1 MNTGEMNKYQY
12 IRAIRFKV
20 KEINDSGQELLKKR
34 KSEKEVDIKKLVEE
48 LEVIPEKLNDLL
60 YCNKILEN
68 GKEEKKLFDRLEVK
82 KNWLLLHHKSEFIG
96 YTKSSNVKKYK
107 LSKLKLKD
115 KDENYFSKQL
125 EDCLKDWKYFTEELR
140 DYSERPEESQKRRSE
155 VAYAIKSL
163 LNKKIMRYLS
173 ELLGNLSSGNQYL
186 FDRKRDDLK
195 IEILKIKE
203 DLQTLEEITL
213 PSQSAGIELACA
225 SFNYF
230 TVNKKPK
237 EYFDKEIEKVKQ
249 EKNKKFAYLDE
260 YKLKKG
266 EDQRSLLFIF
276 RTQQEKEWLD
286 IYMKK
291 NDIDK
296 SKLTIGETV
305 TILANFKSD
314 QKSILHEVLN
324 HSFSKDQD
332 KEYKTKNEK
341 LSVGN
346 YEICYQSIKDINS
359 LSNQFSLFFLN
370 NNTNLRELLRL
381 KKEKKSLKK
390 FFWGNYA
397 LFERYRNL
405 CSKFRE
411 ISQKNGQLIT
421 RINNLKKQKLES
433 QKGEYWSM
441 LFRDIDRTRLL
452 LIPKSKIMDA
462 RKEISFLNESEEG
475 NIFVLKSLTMRALE
489 KLCFAE
495 ESSFIEE
502 MKEIENINKYGHS
515 LKKLYEDQKS
525 IKTMK
530 TTDDNNSKDQKIQEK
545 RFKKL
550 EFYKE
555 IIQHS
560 YTKDRIDLNFDLLE
574 CLAAKDL
581 NAFEQSLEKACY
593 KLKSYNFSKEQLDE
607 FIEKYSVLVF
617 DITSFDLEER
627 NKSSEPQSEYRT
639 HTKIWHQFWN
649 HESNSKYGE
658 VRLNPELRVNYR
670 ERDRELQQFF
680 EEKGFPESFKHR
692 RLQKQFTLTF
702 TFALQTGNIYEDLSF
717 IKPEDQ
723 LSKINEFNKDFRK
736 KMPYDS
742 SWRYGIDVGQIELA
756 TLCLTRKTQEIY
768 SVNNK
773 SINKYEFQ
781 KFDVYELKNLEYTE
795 TYDTASE
802 KDKIRY
808 AVKNPSYFI
817 DKEELFEHLEKST
830 LDLSAA
836 KLIKDKIVEN
846 GDLTSYLKLQ
856 KLVAKKEIYELFHR
870 DQKDFQDTFF
880 IELSKRMY
888 GNNENKETLDF
899 HVSIIF
905 EGKDDKNTQDGR
917 TLFSY
922 KPEWE
927 NVIGYTPNDILES
940 LKKYLEDLKILENK
954 RRQARSEKKEIRIE
968 NLHAPT
974 HEQINSLRNSLVA
987 NMVGIICHLQ
997 RKYPGYVFL
1006 EDLKK
1011 ETINNQF
1018 NKNNLHI
1025 ARKLEFA
1032 LYKKFQSLGLIP
1044 PHIKDIINLRE
1055 AIRDK
1060 SDEKHNCQ
1068 FGAMIFINEKDTSKT
1083 CPYCCHVSERD
1094 NETKMGAHTWKCNP
1108 KDKKITPCGFYTKSI
1123 PEKMDWLKDVDNPDS
1138 LAAFNIARKIDSESD
1153 LKALT
1158 IQTAKN
1164 E

>member
-1 MNTGEMNKYQY
+1 MSAGEMNKYQY
-12 IRAIRFKV
+12 TRAIRFKV
-20 KEINDSGQELLKKR
+20 EKINDSGQELLKKR

-107 LSKLKLKD
+107 LSKLILKG
-115 KDENYFSKQL
+115 KEENYFSKQC
-125 EDCLKDWKYFTEELR
+125 ENCLKDWKYFTEELK

-155 VAYAIKSL
+155 IAYAIKSL
-163 LNKKIMRYLS
+163 LNKKIMGYLS
-173 ELLGNLSSGNQYL
+173 ELLENLSSGNQYS
-186 FDRKRDDLK
+186 FDAQIDNLK
-195 IEILKIKE
+195 NAFSRIKE
-203 DLQTLEEITL
+203 DLQRLEEITL
-213 PSQSAGIELACA
+213 PSQSAGIELVRA

-237 EYFDKEIEKVKQ
+237 EYFDKEIEKVKK
-249 EKNKKFAYLDE
+249 EKEKGFAEINDFT
-260 YKLKKG
+260 LKKK
-266 EDQRSLLFIF
+266 EDNKEPLFEF
-276 RTQQEKEWLD
+276 KTKQEKEWLGM
-286 IYMKK
+286 YLKK
-291 NDIDK
+291 NEVDK
-296 SKLTIGETV
+296 SKITIGETV

-341 LSVGN
+341 LSVGS

-359 LSNQFSLFFLN
+359 LSNQFSLFLLN

-411 ISQKNGQLIT
+411 ISQKNGRLIT
-421 RINNLKKQKLES
+421 RINNLEKQKLES

-475 NIFVLKSLTMRALE
+475 NVFVLKSLTMRALE

-555 IIQHS
+555 IIQHP
-560 YTKDRIDLNFDLLE
+560 YTKDRIDLNFNLSE

-581 NAFEQSLEKACY
+581 NAFEQSLGKACY

-607 FIEKYSVLVF
+607 FIEKYSVLVS

-658 VRLNPELRVNYR
+658 VRLNPELRINYR
-670 ERDRELQQFF
+670 KQDHELKHFF
-680 EEKGFPESFKHR
+680 ESKGFPESFKQR
-692 RLQKQFTLTF
+692 RLQEQFTVAF
-702 TFALQTGNIYEDLSF
+702 TFALQAGNIYEDLSF

-723 LSKINEFNKDFRK
+723 LLKINEFNKDFRK
-736 KMPYDS
+736 RMPYDS
-742 SWRYGIDVGQIELA
+742 SWRYGIDVGKIELA
-756 TLCLTRKTQEIY
+756 TLCLARKTQETY

-773 SINKYEFQ
+773 NINKYELQ
-781 KFDVYELKNLEYTE
+781 KFDVYKLKNLEHSE
-795 TYDTASE
+795 TYNTESE

-808 AVKNPSYFI
+808 AVKNLSYFI
-817 DKEELFEHLEKST
+817 DKEELFEHLETST

-836 KLIKDKIVEN
+836 KLIKDKIIVN
-846 GDLTSYLKLQ
+846 GDLISYLKLQ
-856 KLVAKKEIYELFHR
+856 KLVSKKRIYELFHR

-880 IELSKRMY
+880 IELSKRCY
-888 GNNENKETLDF
+888 DHSGNKETRDF
-899 HVSIIF
+899 NVSIIF
-905 EGKDDKNTQDGR
+905 EEKDDKNTQDGR

-927 NVIGYTPNDILES
+927 NVIGYTPNDLLES

-954 RRQARSEKKEIRIE
+954 RKQARSGKKEIRIE

-1025 ARKLEFA
+1025 ARKLEFS
-1032 LYKKFQSLGLIP
+1032 LYKKFQSLGLVS
-1044 PHIKDIINLRE
+1044 PHIKDIVNLRE

-1068 FGAMIFINEKDTSKT
+1068 FGSMIFINEKDTSKT
-1083 CPYCCHVSERD
+1083 CPYCCQISKQD
-1094 NETKMGAHTWKCNP
+1094 NATKMGLHIWKC
-1108 KDKKITPCGFYTKSI
+1108 DHSCGFNTESI
-1123 PEKMDWLKDVDNPDS
+1123 PAKMEWLKEINNPDS

-1158 IQTAKN
+1158 IQTDIK
-1164 E
+1164 